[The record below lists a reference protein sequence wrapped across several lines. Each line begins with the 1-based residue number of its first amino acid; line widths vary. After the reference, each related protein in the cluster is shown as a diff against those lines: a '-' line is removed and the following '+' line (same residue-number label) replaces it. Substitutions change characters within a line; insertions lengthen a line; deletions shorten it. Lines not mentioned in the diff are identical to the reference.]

1 MLIDLLE
8 RGDVAV
14 TAIPVDQERADAGSS
29 SPGHVLL
36 RRIADMERLAR
47 LASRQLQRTFEDRGI
62 RLAGARLGGGDRP
75 VQQLAEPAAIE
86 HPRERAVPVR
96 HGDQTEAAVAEPAQ
110 RRDRIRVGGEADRGD
125 ELVDTDAQAELAG
138 DQVRAA
144 LPEL

>member
-62 RLAGARLGGGDRP
+62 RLAGARPGWGPPASAEVIVPSSSSPSPQPSSTRGSEQSQFDTVTRRRP
-75 VQQLAEPAAIE
+75 RSRSP
-86 HPRERAVPVR
+86 
-96 HGDQTEAAVAEPAQ
+96 
-110 RRDRIRVGGEADRGD
+110 
-125 ELVDTDAQAELAG
+125 
-138 DQVRAA
+138 
-144 LPEL
+144 